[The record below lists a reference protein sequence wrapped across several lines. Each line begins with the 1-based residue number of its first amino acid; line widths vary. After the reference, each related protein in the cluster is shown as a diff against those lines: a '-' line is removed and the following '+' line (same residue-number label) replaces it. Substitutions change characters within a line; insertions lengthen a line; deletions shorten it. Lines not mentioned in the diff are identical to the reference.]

1 LRIRPS
7 RQSLV
12 YTARRTHRME
22 LLFALEK
29 VLPRELRGRGPP
41 DRQSSALGKRGEPKG
56 FCLLR
61 FSETPRL
68 SLLGGFGCRRGAA
81 PWRRACY
88 QASVPARWARG
99 SLPGKVCLDHWAFV
113 LVPIP
118 IFFLPSADPYAVGAS
133 IAAWLDVGRSGFA
146 PNGQSGHCACPS
158 RGVSRDPFRTGRV
171 LAARSAVSG
180 DSDQT
185 RPMEVP
191 SALAPAPMN
200 TCGTASSAAAI
211 RLRGR

>member
-1 LRIRPS
+1 MAVQPGGSRSSLRIRPS

-68 SLLGGFGCRRGAA
+68 SLLGGCGCRRGAA

-118 IFFLPSADPYAVGAS
+118 IFFLPSVDPYAVGAS
-133 IAAWLDVGRSGFA
+133 IAAWLDVGRS
-146 PNGQSGHCACPS
+146 S
-158 RGVSRDPFRTGRV
+158 
-171 LAARSAVSG
+171 LK
-180 DSDQT
+180 
-185 RPMEVP
+185 E
-191 SALAPAPMN
+191 
-200 TCGTASSAAAI
+200 
-211 RLRGR
+211 RGRSRVIGRPLSLSSTGVCTCRGGGGVRARAEPDRGAAGGP